1 MELKVQVK
9 KPRPHKLSQ
18 NKLPIYL
25 NFTEKS
31 YILTYEIKIWI
42 NKIYQTVKLVAP
54 QRIHEF
60 LYLYNNFYCKNEFGY
75 YPACTVVLQQRKNEV
90 GYYPACT
97 VVLQQRHSN
106 VISNC
111 FICSTFKFYL
121 QRCSNITELL
131 QKDVIVTW

>member
-31 YILTYEIKIWI
+31 YILTYKIKIRI

-54 QRIHEF
+54 QLIHEF
-60 LYLYNNFYCKNEFGY
+60 LHLYNNFYCKND
-75 YPACTVVLQQRKNEV
+75 V
-90 GYYPACT
+90 GYYPAYT

-131 QKDVIVTW
+131 QKDVIVT